1 MSSPLYCHVI
11 AVFAGRVSQYSGGGC
26 DPRDR
31 DGGCY
36 SVCGPSPLRVSVI
49 CLLVISFWILLVL
62 IMHLDKKVTN
72 VQKSLD
78 NTEDLLATIKDS
90 AAAFR

>member
-1 MSSPLYCHVI
+1 M
-11 AVFAGRVSQYSGGGC
+11 
-26 DPRDR
+26 
-31 DGGCY
+31 
-36 SVCGPSPLRVSVI
+36 CGPSPLRVSVI

-62 IMHLDKKVTN
+62 IMHLEKKVTN
-72 VQKSLD
+72 VQMSLD

>member
-1 MSSPLYCHVI
+1 M
-11 AVFAGRVSQYSGGGC
+11 
-26 DPRDR
+26 
-31 DGGCY
+31 
-36 SVCGPSPLRVSVI
+36 CGPSPLRVSVI

-72 VQKSLD
+72 VQMSLD
-78 NTEDLLATIKDS
+78 NTEDLLATIEDS